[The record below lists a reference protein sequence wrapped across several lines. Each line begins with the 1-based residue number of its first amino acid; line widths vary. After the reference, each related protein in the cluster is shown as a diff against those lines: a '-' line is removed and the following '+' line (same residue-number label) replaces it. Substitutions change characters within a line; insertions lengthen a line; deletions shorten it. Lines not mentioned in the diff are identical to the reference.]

1 MYRSMRRAIIT
12 IDEQGRVH
20 FPDTNANEIWMSTA
34 ELVELLGVTYPTI
47 RAAIKAIC
55 KSGIVNEY
63 EAERYTTLPNGNG
76 MNIYSLQ
83 MITALIF
90 RIDTPEAYKL
100 REAIISRLCRR
111 DTKVNSLM
119 MYISPHNTQY
129 HC

>member
-1 MYRSMRRAIIT
+1 
-12 IDEQGRVH
+12 
-20 FPDTNANEIWMSTA
+20 MSTA
-34 ELVELLGVTYPTI
+34 ELVELLGVTYPTL
-47 RAAIKAIC
+47 RAAIKAIY

-63 EAERYTTLPNGNG
+63 EVERYITLPNGNG
-76 MNIYSLQ
+76 MDIYSLQ

-111 DTKVNSLM
+111 DTNVDSLM

>member
-1 MYRSMRRAIIT
+1 MKRAIIT

-20 FPDTNANEIWMSTA
+20 FPDTNANEIWMSTI
-34 ELVELLGVTYPTI
+34 ELVELLGVTYPTL
-47 RAAIKAIC
+47 RAAIKAIY
-55 KSGIVNEY
+55 KSGIVKEY
-63 EAERYTTLPNGNG
+63 DAERYITLPNGNG
-76 MNIYSLQ
+76 MDIYSLQ

-111 DTKVNSLM
+111 DTNVDSLM
-119 MYISPHNTQY
+119 MYISPRNTQY